1 MVAAS
6 GHDERELNAVAPLDA
21 AAMRFYELC
30 LRLEEVFPQPGGI
43 GATTSPRRETVRFRA
58 NPTLAFPAEEVHAV
72 SLPSLPGERVVVIA
86 NLLGLHGPASPL
98 PPSFTERIV
107 FAEDDGPLR
116 DFFDFF
122 NHRLLGLL
130 FRVWKHYR
138 HQHRYQIGATDPISG
153 AVLAL
158 FGMYGVAEEGDRP
171 ARTLLLPY
179 AGVLA
184 LYSRS
189 AAVVA
194 GVVAHY
200 FDVPCTIEEF
210 VTREIRIPPEAQW
223 RLGASELELGVST
236 ICGETMQDT
245 MGKFRIRL
253 GPLTAAQCDR
263 LLPDGP
269 DYRTLTEL
277 INLSIREPLDWDI
290 VYRLAPGEAR
300 AMRLGETRLGWS
312 GWLDVDPGDM
322 VEFVI

>member
-1 MVAAS
+1 MVAES

-21 AAMRFYELC
+21 AAIRFNELC
-30 LRLEEVFPQPGGI
+30 LRLEEAFPQPGGI
-43 GATTSPRRETVRFRA
+43 GATASPRRETVRFRA
-58 NPTLAFPAEEVHAV
+58 NPTLGFPAEEVHSV
-72 SLPSLPGERVVVIA
+72 TLPSAPGEPVVVTA

-98 PPSFTERIV
+98 PPAFTERIV
-107 FAEDDGPLR
+107 FAEDDSPLR

-138 HQHRYQIGATDPISG
+138 HQHRYHTGAADPISG

-158 FGMYGVAEEGDRP
+158 FGMYGVEAEGDRP

-194 GVVAHY
+194 GVVTHY
-200 FDVPCTIEEF
+200 FGVPCVIEEF
-210 VTREIRIPPEAQW
+210 VTREIRIPPDAQW
-223 RLGASELELGVST
+223 RLGASEVELGVST
-236 ICGETMQDT
+236 ICGETMQDA

-277 INLSIREPLDWDI
+277 IHLSIREPLDWDI
-290 VYRLAPGEAR
+290 AYRLAPGEAR
-300 AMRLGETRLGWS
+300 PMRLGDTRLGWS
-312 GWLDVDPGDM
+312 GWLDLDADSA